1 MKVSDPIL
9 DATLT
14 LVAEGGVDAI
24 RYREV
29 AQVSGVALGT
39 ISYRYPAREDL
50 IRAAFAWFLEQ
61 NTATLVASR
70 SRVKIRDLADVAE
83 LLVGV
88 LRTDFA
94 DKRRRYLA
102 EYELVLYASR
112 DAIVAAALAA
122 WDRQVVTELAGTL
135 EPLGIAQP
143 LAAAQTLVDMFR
155 GFQLA
160 NLGRPDRDLDGF
172 GARIQHVLDG
182 LSRSST
188 SPSNPISRTR
198 SPRIP
203 RIRKGV
209 ARVHSR
215 LR

>member
-1 MKVSDPIL
+1 MYGVKVSDPIL
-9 DATLT
+9 DATLA

-29 AQVSGVALGT
+29 AQASGIALGT

-70 SRVKIRDLADVAE
+70 SRAKIKSLADVAD

-112 DAIVAAALAA
+112 DAVVAAALAA
-122 WDRQVVTELAGTL
+122 WDRQLVTELATTL

-155 GFQLA
+155 GFQLV
-160 NLGRPDRDLDGF
+160 NLGRPDRDIDGF

-182 LSRSST
+182 FARSNSVSR
-188 SPSNPISRTR
+188 
-198 SPRIP
+198 PRVP
-203 RIRKGV
+203 RIRKGA
-209 ARVHSR
+209 ARVHSPR